1 MKTLRPM
8 AVFELEKPPHS
19 GGMWKTIEEYLLIAP
34 VLYYFFSNGNNKKL
48 TQ

>member
-34 VLYYFFSNGNNKKL
+34 VLYYFFFPTGTTKS
-48 TQ
+48 